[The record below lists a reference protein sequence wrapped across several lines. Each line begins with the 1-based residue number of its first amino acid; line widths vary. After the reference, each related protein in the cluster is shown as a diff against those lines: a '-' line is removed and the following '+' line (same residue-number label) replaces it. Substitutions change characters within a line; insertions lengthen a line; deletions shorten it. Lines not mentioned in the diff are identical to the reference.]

1 MVDEFLK
8 LLQPCSGLLAPGS
21 GQLQGVHGKERFNR
35 VSVYLSYMKRI
46 VFLVLLTLGAIGCR
60 KNESDV
66 APKPTPES
74 SLLGQWRAGPEAYV
88 YYNAQ
93 GAVTL
98 TSSTRPNAPTTY
110 LNISKTV
117 WQNTASTPEDF
128 LYSRA
133 DSIVTTLLLFNGA
146 VINGNRYSITKL
158 TDDRLIL
165 RWQVPLADGGRYVEK
180 DYYSR

>member
-1 MVDEFLK
+1 
-8 LLQPCSGLLAPGS
+8 
-21 GQLQGVHGKERFNR
+21 
-35 VSVYLSYMKRI
+35 MKKI

-60 KNESDV
+60 KNGSDV
-66 APKPTPES
+66 APKPTPEP

-98 TSSTRPNAPTTY
+98 ASSTRPTVPTTY
-110 LNISKTV
+110 LNISNTI
-117 WQNTASTPEDF
+117 WQNTASTPADF
-128 LYSRA
+128 FYSRA
-133 DSIVTTLLLFNGA
+133 DSIVTTSLLFNGTL
-146 VINGNRYSITKL
+146 ITGDRYSITKL

-165 RWQVPLADGGRYVEK
+165 RWQVALADGGRYVEK